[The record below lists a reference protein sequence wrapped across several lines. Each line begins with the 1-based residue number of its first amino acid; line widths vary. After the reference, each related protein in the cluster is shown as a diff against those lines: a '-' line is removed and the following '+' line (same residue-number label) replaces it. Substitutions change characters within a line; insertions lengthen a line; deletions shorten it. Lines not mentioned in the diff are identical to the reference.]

1 MSAEESGGHPVPES
15 EEARHNEIPEH
26 LMARKG
32 EGDDGKEAVQA
43 THPVKPDGEPYQAG
57 DLGRG
62 PQAHQDRGQS
72 IAEDQTEGGE
82 QP

>member
-1 MSAEESGGHPVPES
+1 MSAASGGHPVPES

-32 EGDDGKEAVQA
+32 EGDDGKKAVQA
-43 THPVKPDGEPYQAG
+43 TRPVNPDGEPYEAG

-62 PQAHQDRGQS
+62 PEAHQDRGQS
-72 IAEDQTEGGE
+72 IAKDQEGSGE